1 MLTIIPIEVIL
12 KIPRI
17 QEFLQV
23 RASFKTNDYLS
34 LFKKDYLIYY
44 LLFYFI

>member
-17 QEFLQV
+17 QEFLHSQTFFQGKSGSSS
-23 RASFKTNDYLS
+23 AQEGGN
-34 LFKKDYLIYY
+34 
-44 LLFYFI
+44 

>member
-17 QEFLQV
+17 QEFLHSQTFFQGGGKAG
-23 RASFKTNDYLS
+23 ASEGNGQKQGGGNSD
-34 LFKKDYLIYY
+34 
-44 LLFYFI
+44 